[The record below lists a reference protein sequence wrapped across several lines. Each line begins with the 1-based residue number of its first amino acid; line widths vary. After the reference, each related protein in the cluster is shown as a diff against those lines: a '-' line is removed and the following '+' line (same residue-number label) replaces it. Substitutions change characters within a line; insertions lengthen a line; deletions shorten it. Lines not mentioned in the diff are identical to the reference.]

1 MYQNFRYS
9 VFCKWG
15 TGARMKAAALSGL
28 LFREQPFVI
37 SRSAAEIDEA
47 WDSQE
52 RVLVQ
57 GIIDAYFLEGDEI
70 VLVDYKTDRVRRGEE
85 QKLVDL
91 YHTQLEDYAQALQ
104 RMTGRRVKE
113 KYIYSFTLKKEILL
127 G

>member
-9 VFCKWG
+9 VFCEWG
-15 TGARMKAAALSGL
+15 TGA
-28 LFREQPFVI
+28 ENE
-37 SRSAAEIDEA
+37 SRCM
-47 WDSQE
+47 
-52 RVLVQ
+52 LVQ

-91 YHTQLEDYAQALQ
+91 YHTQLEDYAQALH

>member
-9 VFCKWG
+9 VFCEWG
-15 TGARMKAAALSGL
+15 TGAENESR
-28 LFREQPFVI
+28 RVI
-37 SRSAAEIDEA
+37 GASFQGTAFCHFRSAAEIDEA

-70 VLVDYKTDRVRRGEE
+70 VLVDYKTDRVRRG
-85 QKLVDL
+85 
-91 YHTQLEDYAQALQ
+91 
-104 RMTGRRVKE
+104 GRAE
-113 KYIYSFTLKKEILL
+113 A